1 MNIDMNTSNLST
13 INLTEDSILETDSN
27 MKISIEGSMA
37 ITSSTEFQMNDEFSI
52 IDENV
57 SDDAE
62 EDHEKS
68 ASNIDQI
75 FAISQEEADVHNSS
89 TNEDIVRELF

>member
-89 TNEDIVRELF
+89 TNEDIDRELF